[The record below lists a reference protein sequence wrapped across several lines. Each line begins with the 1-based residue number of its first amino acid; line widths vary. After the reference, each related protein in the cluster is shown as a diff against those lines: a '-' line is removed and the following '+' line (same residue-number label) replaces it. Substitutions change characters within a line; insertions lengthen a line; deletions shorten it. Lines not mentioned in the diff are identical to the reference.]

1 MKNPVCFAA
10 AALALPSAALAQENC
25 QSFDTGRYPLGHV
38 LSEQQQRQLL
48 ASGPDEA
55 ARDTIHCSRDGK
67 SCSVMDGD
75 GVVYSWRDDG
85 LILGKAF
92 APSEPSRL
100 PGWQGGIGRELAA
113 ALSMA
118 TCVRFRVET
127 DDSGLS
133 ESDAY
138 LKSETQKTG
147 GGRDYVTTIFGA
159 GAEDDPLTIEMSLTF
174 PTDAEQ
180 PSSRALFDVIDVNR
194 DTVPPGTP
202 EAFWTVFGPSP
213 RNEAMR
219 EVDGQHII
227 YVPLALIPL
236 PDGNVALVS
245 TGANDCVGDACS
257 GLNSIHYL
265 RRENARYEVDGEW
278 IDVGASGAF
287 GNPAMRWGWTD
298 AIADA
303 PVLYTEGGGVWQGYA
318 CFHAALTELT
328 EAGPVEIASIPIHY
342 SDGGAVDTGDI
353 ALSGEIAAA
362 EKGRS
367 FTVGYTGSRTFSE
380 HYVRDEEGRYRVA
393 GGTQVPAC

>member
-1 MKNPVCFAA
+1 M
-10 AALALPSAALAQENC
+10 
-25 QSFDTGRYPLGHV
+25 
-38 LSEQQQRQLL
+38 
-48 ASGPDEA
+48 
-55 ARDTIHCSRDGK
+55 
-67 SCSVMDGD
+67 
-75 GVVYSWRDDG
+75 
-85 LILGKAF
+85 
-92 APSEPSRL
+92 
-100 PGWQGGIGRELAA
+100 
-113 ALSMA
+113 
-118 TCVRFRVET
+118 
-127 DDSGLS
+127 
-133 ESDAY
+133 
-138 LKSETQKTG
+138 
-147 GGRDYVTTIFGA
+147 
-159 GAEDDPLTIEMSLTF
+159 
-174 PTDAEQ
+174 
-180 PSSRALFDVIDVNR
+180 
-194 DTVPPGTP
+194 
-202 EAFWTVFGPSP
+202 
-213 RNEAMR
+213 
-219 EVDGQHII
+219 
-227 YVPLALIPL
+227 PLALIPL
-236 PDGNVALVS
+236 PDGNGALVS
-245 TGANDCVGDACS
+245 TGDNDCVGDACS

-265 RRENARYEVDGEW
+265 GRENARYEVDGEW